1 MIAITSILTEMLA
14 ASPTGGHRAT
24 RASSAATLSAT
35 TVSTLALAVVGGVF
49 CAAAP
54 ASALTTPTLIST
66 VNFTSEWLT
75 SYAIDGTEALI
86 TRDRGSIAHYQ
97 AAMPA
102 PADAS
107 AARTG
112 CPHVDFSVSLRSSWD
127 DPALLW
133 PSQSTV
139 GPPPADGS
147 AVTLP
152 DNTVVFVSTGMLR

>member
-1 MIAITSILTEMLA
+1 MWA
-14 ASPTGGHRAT
+14 ASSPTVGHRAT
-24 RASSAATLSAT
+24 WTSSAATR
-35 TVSTLALAVVGGVF
+35 VSTLALSVVGGVL
-49 CAAAP
+49 CAT
-54 ASALTTPTLIST
+54 ASALSAPVEFS
-66 VNFTSEWLT
+66 SEWLA
-75 SYAIDGTEALI
+75 SYAIDGTESLI
-86 TRDRGSIAHYQ
+86 TRERGSLAHYQ

-112 CPHVDFSVSLRSSWD
+112 CPHVDFSVFLRRSWD
-127 DPALLW
+127 DPALQW
-133 PSQSTV
+133 PSQPTV